1 MSHPSPDRHPSPLG
15 ILYEHPDWFRPLF
28 QELDRRGLPYQ
39 AIPVQGHHFDPG
51 VSDGF
56 PPVLFNRMSPS
67 AWLRGGPGEVFYTT
81 EVLESAVRRGSRVI
95 NGPKAWA
102 IETSK
107 AAQLALLADLGLP
120 APRAR
125 LVHAPADLPGA
136 AHGLRFPVV
145 VKPNIGGSG
154 AGVVRFETPEAL
166 ARAAALPPGSDGA
179 ISLGIDGIGLVQEFI
194 PARDGLIVRV
204 EILNGRFLYAIRI
217 YTPGDQFNLCPAD
230 VCQSVDGAA
239 LERAACPADAPR
251 NDLRV
256 EAYTPPPEVVAAVER
271 IMETAG
277 IEIGGV
283 EYMIDDRDGRLYYYD
298 VNALSNFVADGPR
311 VLGFDPFSRL
321 VDWLE
326 EEVTAVVG
334 FAAGGDGPAASAAD
348 VPAVDGVAAAED
360 APAEDNA
367 PAADG
372 LASAAGVGRSGD
384 GSPLT
389 ASTVESEVGS

>member
-1 MSHPSPDRHPSPLG
+1 MSHHPPSDAASPTLG

-28 QELDRRGLPYQ
+28 HELDRRGVPYR
-39 AIPVQGHHFDPG
+39 AIPVQGHHFAPG
-51 VSDGF
+51 ESEAL
-56 PPVLFNRMSPS
+56 PPILFNRMSPS
-67 AWLRGGPGEVFYTT
+67 AWLRGGAGEVFYTT
-81 EVLESAVRRGSRVI
+81 EVLNAAVRQGSRVI

-102 IETSK
+102 VETSK
-107 AAQLALLADLGLP
+107 ATQLGLLNGLGLP

-125 LVHAPADLPGA
+125 LVHNPADLPEA
-136 AHGLRFPVV
+136 ARGLRFPVV

-166 ARAAALPPGSDGA
+166 ARAAALPPEADGA

-194 PARDGLIVRV
+194 PARDGRIVRV
-204 EILNGRFLYAIRI
+204 EVLNGRFLYAIRI

-239 LERAACPADAPR
+239 LERAACPADAPK

-256 EAYTPPPEVVAAVER
+256 EAYTPPAEVVEAVER
-271 IMETAG
+271 IMEAAD

-283 EYMIDDRDGRLYYYD
+283 EYMIDDRDGQLYYYD
-298 VNALSNFVADGPR
+298 VNALSNFVADGAQ

-326 EEVTAVVG
+326 EPVG
-334 FAAGGDGPAASAAD
+334 R
-348 VPAVDGVAAAED
+348 
-360 APAEDNA
+360 
-367 PAADG
+367 ADG
-372 LASAAGVGRSGD
+372 DPPLAGLALDA
-384 GSPLT
+384 
-389 ASTVESEVGS
+389 EVHP